1 MRAGYRLETD
11 FPLPLSTVPSTL
23 YRMRPGHILFLLF
36 LGIPLLEIYLLIE
49 VGAAIGA
56 IATVFMVVFTA
67 VLGAMLLQA
76 QGLST
81 LRRVQEVTARGEV
94 PAVEML
100 EGFCLLIGGALLLTP
115 GFFTD
120 FIGFLCLITPLR
132 RALIKAWLRRRMRPP
147 PGPGPGP
154 SDNSNHGPNTIEGEC
169 WRDDD

>member
-1 MRAGYRLETD
+1 MTGCQLPTD
-11 FPLPLSTVPSTL
+11 FLLPSSTVPSTL

-49 VGAAIGA
+49 VGSVIGA

-67 VLGAMLLQA
+67 VLGAMLLKA

-81 LRRVQEVTARGEV
+81 LRRVQEATARGEV
-94 PAVEML
+94 PAIEML

-115 GFFTD
+115 GFLTD
-120 FIGFLCLITPLR
+120 FVGFLCLITPLR
-132 RALIKAWLRRRMRPP
+132 RAAIKFWLRRHMRPP
-147 PGPGPGP
+147 PGPGPR
-154 SDNSNHGPNTIEGEC
+154 SDDSSRTIEGEC